1 MFFLIEP
8 SSSLLGISS
17 TITDIIHTQSTNSHT
32 PDTARTTTNMGIPS
46 TASLHSVSSSSL
58 SSSPTQVTSTS
69 MNNIP
74 HITNTPSQSS
84 KGLSLTLSVT
94 VSAPFISD
102 GIASPPPTVSPS
114 STSVNDSLISN
125 PSTTVSTEGTVQSST
140 VSNTLAAVISTV
152 FILVVVT
159 ILVILIVSVLVCK
172 RRHQKLSKSS
182 GNSQLDTSSTEK
194 ETELNNMTNPTYQAQ
209 GITINVFM
217 QTCAEIRIIMNL

>member
-1 MFFLIEP
+1 M
-8 SSSLLGISS
+8 SSTT
-17 TITDIIHTQSTNSHT
+17 TITDTIHTLSTYSHT
-32 PDTARTTTNMGIPS
+32 PDITTTTTSMNIQS
-46 TASLHSVSSSSL
+46 TVSLHSVSSSSL
-58 SSSPTQVTSTS
+58 SSSPTSTS
-69 MNNIP
+69 LNNTP
-74 HITNTPSQSS
+74 HIT

-94 VSAPFISD
+94 ISTPFISD
-102 GIASPPPTVSPS
+102 GTASPPPTVSPS

-140 VSNTLAAVISTV
+140 VSNTLAGAISTV
-152 FILVVVT
+152 FILLVVT

-209 GITINVFM
+209 GIHNDY
-217 QTCAEIRIIMNL
+217 NYY